1 MQSRYILPSIIR
13 LFAYAKGKF
22 FGFYV
27 NGVTLA
33 DGMDFLPY
41 GGLVPDISQVAHG
54 TSKAAINYL
63 TKLIAVLR
71 VTHLLIPLDR
81 FSLFPA
87 ALAWPP
93 RSTEI

>member
-1 MQSRYILPSIIR
+1 MPILSV
-13 LFAYAKGKF
+13 FAPLLKSHF
-22 FGFYV
+22 FVIYYRC
-27 NGVTLA
+27 VTLA
-33 DGMDFLPY
+33 DGMDFLLY

-71 VTHLLIPLDR
+71 VTHLLIPPDR